1 MAKLY
6 DYVLKKPKV
15 TSGYGKRTHP
25 ITKEKNKMHY
35 GVDLTS
41 SDKNIYAIED
51 GYVQKIV
58 TGKDKTTTGY
68 GNYIWVRYPRID
80 LSLFHAHCKSIKLKK
95 GDKVKK
101 GTIIAIMGSTG
112 ASTGVH
118 LHLGMTKIGSDTWLN
133 PQTYNYVPEKTI
145 SVTSVVTRDKTKNQL
160 KVLADE
166 LRVRTGASTN
176 ASIVGVAKKNCIYNY
191 FETKK
196 DSKYTWYR
204 IADKQWVANN
214 GKYLTV
220 YSKMEGEDEKVI
232 AELQKQVQE
241 LTDKNVLLEKTNQ
254 ELQTQIKEK
263 ETNEY
268 KNIYKCVE
276 DGDYNIK
283 IKMYKDEELYIK

>member
-1 MAKLY
+1 MATYKALTEENCNDFKNFKYSEFKCKCKGKYCKGYPVPFSYQLASHLQKIRDNFKKPVIITSPLRCKQHNKNSGGTSNSPHMKGWAVDFYIDGVSYDKLY
-6 DYVLKKPKV
+6 SY
-15 TSGYGKRTHP
+15 
-25 ITKEKNKMHY
+25 
-35 GVDLTS
+35 
-41 SDKNIYAIED
+41 
-51 GYVQKIV
+51 
-58 TGKDKTTTGY
+58 
-68 GNYIWVRYPRID
+68 
-80 LSLFHAHCKSIKLKK
+80 
-95 GDKVKK
+95 VKK
-101 GTIIAIMGSTG
+101 LPYYSYAYRVKKNQNVIHYSITPPSEIQVVST
-112 ASTGVH
+112 V
-118 LHLGMTKIGSDTWLN
+118 K
-133 PQTYNYVPEKTI
+133 
-145 SVTSVVTRDKTKNQL
+145 RDEFKDQL

-220 YSKMEGEDEKVI
+220 YSKTEGEDEKVI

-254 ELQTQIKEK
+254 ELQAQIKEK

-268 KNIYKCVE
+268 KNIYKCAE